1 MAGIDNITKVIARDA
16 EKEAESIISS
26 AKANSDVIRKQAE
39 SEADKLKADANEK
52 LEKKLMAER
61 KKIHSQS
68 EQIEK
73 LIMLKTK
80 QQIIEDT
87 LDKAKNKILGYED
100 KKYFEVLLKILET
113 SVQADKGT
121 LLLNSK
127 DLKRIPDGFDK
138 DINAVASKK
147 GGTLEVGSE
156 AVKFN
161 GGFILKYGNIE
172 INSSL
177 DALFEEN
184 EEKLVDIVNTTI
196 FG

>member
-26 AKANSDVIRKQAE
+26 AKDNSDVIRKQAE
-39 SEADKLKADANEK
+39 SEADKLKADANDK

-156 AVKFN
+156 AVKIN